1 MGILLTQV
9 HYKLCSFLSHR
20 ALLLCGGLWLQ
31 GFHQAVFLLGEMS
44 VSLLITVPHELG
56 KVRLSRC

>member
-1 MGILLTQV
+1 MQV

-44 VSLLITVPHELG
+44 VSLLITVPQ
-56 KVRLSRC
+56 